1 MTRAVTFDL
10 WGTLILNP
18 EGYEH
23 RVQAVREELLYKAL
37 KGKVSRETIAEASAK
52 AWSDVLSLRST
63 LRDVPVSHQL
73 SILKKYLKVD
83 TDLEGPYTEAV
94 LYEMP
99 VLNPYAR
106 EVLTHLQTKIGLI
119 SNTGRTPGVVLRTV
133 MSRLGILEEFSA
145 LLFSDEVGYLKP
157 HPEIFKKA
165 SQTLRVPLSEIMHVG
180 DDEKTDIEG
189 AKNAGMQAL
198 FVEEPADLRKIFEVI
213 P

>member
-1 MTRAVTFDL
+1 MIRAVTFDL

-23 RVQAVREELLYKAL
+23 RVQALREELLYKAL
-37 KGKVSRETIAEASAK
+37 KGKVSRETIAEASDK
-52 AWSDVLSLRST
+52 AWSEILSIRAT
-63 LRDVPVSHQL
+63 LRDIPVFHQIK
-73 SILKKYLKVD
+73 ILKKYLKVD
-83 TDLEGPYTEAV
+83 TELEGPYTEAI

-133 MSRLGILEEFSA
+133 MDRLGILEGFLA
-145 LLFSDEVGYLKP
+145 LLFSNEVGYLKP

-165 SQTLRVPLSEIMHVG
+165 SQALRVPLSEIVHVG

-189 AKNAGMQAL
+189 AQNAGMQAL
-198 FVEEPADLRKIFEVI
+198 LVEDPADLRKIFEVM